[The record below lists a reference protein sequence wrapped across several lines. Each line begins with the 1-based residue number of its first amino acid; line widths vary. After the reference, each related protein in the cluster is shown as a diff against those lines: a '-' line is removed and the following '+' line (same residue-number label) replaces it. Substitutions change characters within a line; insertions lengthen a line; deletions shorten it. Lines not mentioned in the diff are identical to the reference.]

1 MDLVNKHRLMRK
13 TTLFT
18 SPPKVLLHVPKT
30 AQTLHASICEPH
42 EYLQKI
48 KIVGRMVPIQSIKKS
63 ESKYSSNE
71 TELLKLSWICC
82 NFHPSGFLINL
93 LTFFLLIM

>member
-1 MDLVNKHRLMRK
+1 MDYVKKTQVNEENSP
-13 TTLFT
+13 LFT
-18 SPPKVLLHVPKT
+18 SPPEVLLHVPET
-30 AQTLHASICEPH
+30 AQTFHASICEPP

-48 KIVGRMVPIQSIKKS
+48 KIVGRMVPIQSTKKS

-82 NFHPSGFLINL
+82 NFHPSGFLISKKEVNR
-93 LTFFLLIM
+93 

>member
-1 MDLVNKHRLMRK
+1 MDYRNKCRLMK
-13 TTLFT
+13 NTPLFLHT
-18 SPPKVLLHVPKT
+18 PQVLLHVPET
-30 AQTLHASICEPH
+30 AQTFHTSICEPH

-48 KIVGRMVPIQSIKKS
+48 KIIGRMVPIQSTKKS

-82 NFHPSGFLINL
+82 NFHPSGFLISKKN
-93 LTFFLLIM
+93 